1 MKTNIQSKIEQIA
14 EIIYQKVEK
23 YDESKVDGL
32 YSGEFGVLLF
42 LLYYSNYSKEE
53 KKNQLTEI
61 FTERL
66 INDLGTDINMHT
78 FSSGLSGILYLFEF
92 FKEKELLYVDLTDI
106 EKILDDFLIYR
117 MQDEM
122 CKPNIDFMHG
132 ALGVALYFLKTHK
145 NEKCI
150 YEIIDTLYE
159 IAEKDTHAN
168 IFKWKSYFSIA
179 KGITRS
185 DDYNISLSHGMAS
198 IIIFLSRTIKNKI
211 QNDKIIKMLE
221 GAVNYILSQRIDF
234 KLYGSHFPKP
244 SLNNKEHYPSKSRL
258 AWCNGDLGIA
268 FSLWEAGKITD
279 NKEWK
284 QIAFNIFI
292 DSTKRL
298 SFSDSGVIDAWIC
311 HGAAGIALIYRRM
324 YLETKCNDFLLA
336 TNYWIEQ
343 TLKMPIFNDEIA
355 YNKEDHS
362 TGEYDYSLLTGLS
375 GIGLLFLSY
384 LRNDEQDWDSMLLL
398 S

>member
-1 MKTNIQSKIEQIA
+1 MKTAVQLKLGQIS

-23 YDESKVDGL
+23 PNEGKIGGL

-53 KKNQLTEI
+53 KKNHLTEV

-66 INDLGTDINMHT
+66 IADLGADISMHT
-78 FSSGLSGILYLFEF
+78 FASGLSGILYLFEF
-92 FKEKELLYVDLTDI
+92 VKEKDLLAVDLADI

-122 CKPNIDFMHG
+122 RKPNIDFMHG
-132 ALGVALYFLKTHK
+132 ALGVALYFLKTHR

-150 YEIIDTLYE
+150 NEIIDMLYE
-159 IAEKDTHAN
+159 IAEKDTDKN
-168 IFKWKSYFSIA
+168 VFKWKSYFSIA
-179 KGITRS
+179 KEITRS

-198 IIIFLSRTIKNKI
+198 IVIFLSRAMKNKI
-211 QNDKIIKMLE
+211 QNNKIIKMLE
-221 GAVNYILSQRIDF
+221 GAINYILSQRIDF

-244 SLNNKEHYPSKSRL
+244 SLNHDERYPLKSRL

-268 FSLWEAGKITD
+268 FSLWEAGKVT
-279 NKEWK
+279 NNNEWK
-284 QIAFNIFI
+284 KIAFDIFI

-298 SFSDSGVIDAWIC
+298 SSSDSGVVDAWIC
-311 HGAAGIALIYRRM
+311 HGSAGIALIFRRM

-336 TNYWIEQ
+336 TNYWIGQ
-343 TLKMPIFNDEIA
+343 TLKMPVFYDEIA
-355 YNKEDHS
+355 YNKDSHLN
-362 TGEYDYSLLTGLS
+362 GESDYSFLTGLS
-375 GIGLLFLSY
+375 GVGLLFLSY
-384 LRNDEQDWDSMLLL
+384 LENDEQDWDNMLLL